1 MRTLLQCSRSVPF
14 DCADDESAAQQFMRA
29 LRCNSPPAVC
39 DLQEQHFSFVAAQS
53 AGRSAGDRPPLVQ
66 AACKPPLPP
75 ASPGK
80 ATGSRSP
87 KPSGLRRTASAL
99 ASFHTN
105 QPPHSAPPPAT
116 PSAGEGGSRCVGAPV
131 HEDVKPSY
139 SSLSVGT
146 TDGFSAQLM
155 PPAEHQLH
163 DFTSDNS
170 HNCDRDEPSPLDQLL
185 LDPDLMSLDHALQL

>member
-1 MRTLLQCSRSVPF
+1 
-14 DCADDESAAQQFMRA
+14 MRA
-29 LRCNSPPAVC
+29 LRCNSPPAVS

-53 AGRSAGDRPPLVQ
+53 AGRSAGDRPPLMQ

-80 ATGSRSP
+80 ASGVRSP
-87 KPSGLRRTASAL
+87 KPLGLRRTVSAL

-105 QPPHSAPPPAT
+105 QPPHSAPPAT
-116 PSAGEGGSRCVGAPV
+116 PSACERSSCCDGAAV
-131 HEDVKPSY
+131 HEKAKASF

-146 TDGFSAQLM
+146 GTTDGFNAQLL
-155 PPAEHQLH
+155 PPADHQMH

>member
-1 MRTLLQCSRSVPF
+1 
-14 DCADDESAAQQFMRA
+14 MRA
-29 LRCNSPPAVC
+29 LRCNSPPAVS
-39 DLQEQHFSFVAAQS
+39 DLQEQHFSFVAVQS
-53 AGRSAGDRPPLVQ
+53 AGRSASDRPPLVQ

-80 ATGSRSP
+80 ASGPRSP
-87 KPSGLRRTASAL
+87 KPLGLRRTASAL
-99 ASFHTN
+99 ASYHTH
-105 QPPHSAPPPAT
+105 QPHS
-116 PSAGEGGSRCVGAPV
+116 PSTLASLTGPGNGHSHGAA
-131 HEDVKPSY
+131 ENDDAKSNSY

-146 TDGFSAQLM
+146 TDGYVSQLM
-155 PPAEHQLH
+155 PAAEAQLH